1 MQAGPPLGTVGV
13 AGELTGF
20 PARFLTALAYTAL
33 EVRSAGD
40 LRGVD
45 LLLLPDLGPALSDVR
60 GDPRAVTR
68 LTLTRRALE
77 AGLPAF
83 GVGRG
88 AQALGRALGAAQHS
102 APQHAG
108 RTGLQRTPAGLLDPV
123 AAALPGCA
131 QPSPEVSALPQGGEL
146 LATCGG
152 LPLLW
157 RAGSAYAWAGHLETG
172 DFTPGLAAA
181 LRLHVHGSPAR
192 RPGTPLERVGG
203 PDVVRAVVND
213 FYTRVDRD
221 ALLGPVFR
229 SRLPRWEPHLE
240 KLYAFW
246 ETVLGGEP
254 RYRGHA
260 LRAHA
265 GLELTS
271 QHFERWLSLFEETLR
286 AHLDDEEAAEAF
298 LTPARRMAS
307 RLGR

>member
-1 MQAGPPLGTVGV
+1 M
-13 AGELTGF
+13 
-20 PARFLTALAYTAL
+20 
-33 EVRSAGD
+33 
-40 LRGVD
+40 
-45 LLLLPDLGPALSDVR
+45 
-60 GDPRAVTR
+60 
-68 LTLTRRALE
+68 
-77 AGLPAF
+77 
-83 GVGRG
+83 
-88 AQALGRALGAAQHS
+88 
-102 APQHAG
+102 
-108 RTGLQRTPAGLLDPV
+108 
-123 AAALPGCA
+123 
-131 QPSPEVSALPQGGEL
+131 
-146 LATCGG
+146 
-152 LPLLW
+152 
-157 RAGSAYAWAGHLETG
+157 
-172 DFTPGLAAA
+172 
-181 LRLHVHGSPAR
+181 HVHGSPAR